1 MAVKTVAREHIEE
14 ILSAL
19 DLKSFSRPFAGLIDP
34 GDFGTVATY
43 LPLYSEEYKR
53 LPPRLQQH
61 VYLIA
66 PGRYGLICFLP
77 RIFEAPDGGKVT
89 DVSTVF
95 NAWGKMIKVSY
106 RTDRGSEFETQHTI
120 RQDKLLAYA
129 KNKKLPVNTSVKIS
143 T

>member
-14 ILSAL
+14 ILCAL

-43 LPLYSEEYKR
+43 LPLYAEEYKR

-89 DVSTVF
+89 EVATVF

-106 RTDRGSEFETQHTI
+106 KTDRGSEFETQHTI